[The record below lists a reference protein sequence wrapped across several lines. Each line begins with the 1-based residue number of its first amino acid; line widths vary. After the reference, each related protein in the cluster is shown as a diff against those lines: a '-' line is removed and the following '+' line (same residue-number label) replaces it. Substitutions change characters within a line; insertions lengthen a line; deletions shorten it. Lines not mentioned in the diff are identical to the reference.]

1 MGHASSQRGRLDC
14 RGHIIPPAEGSEMVV
29 VLGSFR
35 WRVVVETVAME
46 AVVMVVVMLGV
57 VAATVVI
64 TVVVVVVGGGAGGGG
79 DGVPRHGRP
88 GKDSWC
94 H

>member
-1 MGHASSQRGRLDC
+1 
-14 RGHIIPPAEGSEMVV
+14 MVV
-29 VLGSFR
+29 ARIVLVKVVETGVVLVLGSFR
-35 WRVVVETVAME
+35 WRGMVETVAME
-46 AVVMVVVMLGV
+46 AVVMVVVKLGV
-57 VAATVVI
+57 VAATVVVN
-64 TVVVVVVGGGAGGGG
+64 VVVVVVGDGAGGGG

>member
-1 MGHASSQRGRLDC
+1 MVSLVLL
-14 RGHIIPPAEGSEMVV
+14 VV
-29 VLGSFR
+29 VERRVVVKVVETGVVLVLDSFR
-35 WRVVVETVAME
+35 WRVVVETVAMG
-46 AVVMVVVMLGV
+46 AVVMVVVKLGV
-57 VAATVVI
+57 VAATVVV

-79 DGVPRHGRP
+79 DGVPRLGRP

>member
-1 MGHASSQRGRLDC
+1 MVVKVVEAG
-14 RGHIIPPAEGSEMVV
+14 MVV

-35 WRVVVETVAME
+35 WRVVVEMVAME